1 MYTHKTE
8 TSFWRKSEKTVY
20 ECIDPNLYDPQA
32 NMVAFRVTAQ
42 RLAFWIRSLQ
52 IIYYEHYGKQS
63 QYVVN
68 WYDDPQDW
76 SIKSSGNK
84 AICIEMS
91 TKNPSDI
98 TDNSLIYKVTFFLN
112 TGLIQAQGRSYDKF
126 ASQDFIILK
135 YLTDKIQKFN
145 TTDEGAP
152 LINEDTCIL
161 DKNTSKTGQSS
172 NSDYTPDCDTTFAK
186 QVIEN
191 KTKEDNPCNKQYV
204 ESIEIDTFAKQV
216 IDNKTKEGNT
226 CSKQYVEST
235 KNETNYDMAVTQYN
249 P

>member
-1 MYTHKTE
+1 
-8 TSFWRKSEKTVY
+8 
-20 ECIDPNLYDPQA
+20 
-32 NMVAFRVTAQ
+32 
-42 RLAFWIRSLQ
+42 
-52 IIYYEHYGKQS
+52 
-63 QYVVN
+63 
-68 WYDDPQDW
+68 
-76 SIKSSGNK
+76 
-84 AICIEMS
+84 
-91 TKNPSDI
+91 
-98 TDNSLIYKVTFFLN
+98 
-112 TGLIQAQGRSYDKF
+112 
-126 ASQDFIILK
+126 LK

-152 LINEDTCIL
+152 LINKDTCIL

-226 CSKQYVEST
+226 CNKQYVEST
-235 KNETNYDMAVTQYN
+235 EIDTFAKQVIDNKTKEDNPCNKQYVESTENETNNDMAVTQYN
-249 P
+249 PEKLFEKMENNFVQALEKVCNQQAAMFASKMEANMPVI

>member
-1 MYTHKTE
+1 M
-8 TSFWRKSEKTVY
+8 
-20 ECIDPNLYDPQA
+20 
-32 NMVAFRVTAQ
+32 
-42 RLAFWIRSLQ
+42 
-52 IIYYEHYGKQS
+52 
-63 QYVVN
+63 
-68 WYDDPQDW
+68 
-76 SIKSSGNK
+76 
-84 AICIEMS
+84 
-91 TKNPSDI
+91 
-98 TDNSLIYKVTFFLN
+98 
-112 TGLIQAQGRSYDKF
+112 IQAQGRSYDKF
-126 ASQDFIILK
+126 ASKDLIILK

-216 IDNKTKEGNT
+216 
-226 CSKQYVEST
+226 
-235 KNETNYDMAVTQYN
+235 TQYSREKILEN
-249 P
+249 MENHFVHALEKVCKQHADMFASKTEIMENFYRNSVKDAKDKLCKILETITTSVKPSNTEHVKFVSQVHSLGNENHTLKTSIQDLRYKTELEKATLQLKIQNLKDTN